1 MLSLVRCIKIIQ
13 VIINFKL
20 FNMRKKYFS
29 ETLNRVVSTKEIL
42 DYNKSNNFFKNKNV
56 LKVKEIYSEDKV
68 VKNTTE
74 KFILPIVMDVVQETV
89 DKIIFNRK
97 INKFTF
103 KTN

>member
-1 MLSLVRCIKIIQ
+1 
-13 VIINFKL
+13 
-20 FNMRKKYFS
+20 MRKKYFS

-42 DYNKSNNFFKNKNV
+42 DYNKSNNFFKNKSI
-56 LKVKEIYSEDKV
+56 LKVKEIYEDSIV
-68 VKNTTE
+68 IKNTTE

>member
-1 MLSLVRCIKIIQ
+1 
-13 VIINFKL
+13 
-20 FNMRKKYFS
+20 MRKKYFS

-42 DYNKSNNFFKNKNV
+42 DYNKSNNFFKNKSM
-56 LKVKEIYSEDKV
+56 LKVKEIYEDSIV
-68 VKNTTE
+68 IKNTTE

>member
-1 MLSLVRCIKIIQ
+1 
-13 VIINFKL
+13 
-20 FNMRKKYFS
+20 MRKKYFS

-42 DYNKSNNFFKNKNV
+42 DYNKSNNFFKNKNL

>member
-1 MLSLVRCIKIIQ
+1 
-13 VIINFKL
+13 
-20 FNMRKKYFS
+20 MRKKYFS

-42 DYNKSNNFFKNKNV
+42 DYNKSNNFFKNKNL
-56 LKVKEIYSEDKV
+56 LKVTEIYSEDKV

>member
-1 MLSLVRCIKIIQ
+1 
-13 VIINFKL
+13 
-20 FNMRKKYFS
+20 MRKKYFS

-42 DYNKSNNFFKNKNV
+42 DYNKSNNFFKNKNI

>member
-1 MLSLVRCIKIIQ
+1 
-13 VIINFKL
+13 
-20 FNMRKKYFS
+20 MRKKYFS
-29 ETLNRVVSTKEIL
+29 DTLNRVVSTKEIL
-42 DYNKSNNFFKNKNV
+42 DYNKSNNFFKNKNL
-56 LKVKEIYSEDKV
+56 LKVTEIYSEDKV

>member
-1 MLSLVRCIKIIQ
+1 
-13 VIINFKL
+13 
-20 FNMRKKYFS
+20 MRKKYFS

>member
-1 MLSLVRCIKIIQ
+1 
-13 VIINFKL
+13 
-20 FNMRKKYFS
+20 MRKKYFS

-42 DYNKSNNFFKNKNV
+42 DYNKSNNFFKNKSI
-56 LKVKEIYSEDKV
+56 LKVKEIYEDNVV

>member
-1 MLSLVRCIKIIQ
+1 MK
-13 VIINFKL
+13 K
-20 FNMRKKYFS
+20 KKYFS
-29 ETLNRVVSTKEIL
+29 NTLNRVVSTKEIL
-42 DYNKSNNFFKNKNV
+42 DYNKSNNFFKNKSI
-56 LKVKEIYSEDKV
+56 LKVKEIYEDSIV
-68 VKNTTE
+68 IKNTTE

>member
-1 MLSLVRCIKIIQ
+1 
-13 VIINFKL
+13 
-20 FNMRKKYFS
+20 MRKKYFS

-42 DYNKSNNFFKNKNV
+42 DYNNSNNFFKNKNL

>member
-1 MLSLVRCIKIIQ
+1 
-13 VIINFKL
+13 
-20 FNMRKKYFS
+20 MRKKYFS

-42 DYNKSNNFFKNKNV
+42 DYNKSNNFFKNKSM

>member
-1 MLSLVRCIKIIQ
+1 
-13 VIINFKL
+13 
-20 FNMRKKYFS
+20 MRKKYFS

-42 DYNKSNNFFKNKNV
+42 DYNKSNNFFKNKSI
-56 LKVKEIYSEDKV
+56 LKVTEIYSEDKV

>member
-1 MLSLVRCIKIIQ
+1 
-13 VIINFKL
+13 
-20 FNMRKKYFS
+20 MRKKYFS

-42 DYNKSNNFFKNKNV
+42 DYNKSNNFFKNKSI

>member
-1 MLSLVRCIKIIQ
+1 
-13 VIINFKL
+13 
-20 FNMRKKYFS
+20 MRKKYFS
-29 ETLNRVVSTKEIL
+29 NTLNRVVSTKEIL
-42 DYNKSNNFFKNKNV
+42 DYNKSNNFFKNKSI